1 MLFLALALV
10 PLAGANCEKHS
21 CSECVAATNLGF
33 GCHWCPYD
41 QSCHNYGSSQQ
52 SCLAGD
58 ACVSDALVTTCTG
71 SCDKPPTTN
80 IPGFA
85 VPLAQCLIAASDA
98 AYSAANEV
106 PAAMAS
112 LGADRDGTAVLSSSS
127 AHTQALVSLVS
138 ASNSAILAFRGTELS
153 AANIA
158 QDIYA
163 VRKSYAALFPAHAA
177 SALVRDWSVSRGFA
191 NAYNSLRDDVIAQV
205 VAAARQLGSLGAA
218 ANSSSSSSSSSST
231 SSSKPVLHVTGHSLG
246 AAMATLAAVDVALSE
261 DVRGLFSA
269 VQVYAFASPRVGNAA
284 FAKGFEARF
293 GAGDAFFVQNYFDQV
308 PHLPPQSLGYR
319 HAERIAEMGPTDGF
333 IGARTPATDAYHFP
347 TAHLVTYYH
356 KVALYTARLA
366 ALSGAAVAA
375 PDCAA
380 STTRAGALLQ
390 RARGVGGG
398 ASAGWWEPKGA
409 ARGADWRR
417 VVGGVAGALGV
428 AAVAALL
435 AVRRRRRNAALAQEA
450 ASERAVLAAGGVY
463 ASI

>member
-1 MLFLALALV
+1 MGFFRFVMALALV

-71 SCDKPPTTN
+71 SCDKPPTTT
-80 IPGFA
+80 ITGFA

-98 AYSAANEV
+98 AYSAASEV

-112 LGADRDGTAVLSSSS
+112 LGADRDGTAVLASSS

-158 QDIYA
+158 QDVFA
-163 VRKSYAALFPAHAA
+163 VRKSYGALFPAHAA
-177 SALVRDWSVSRGFA
+177 SAPADWSVSRGFA

-218 ANSSSSSSSSSST
+218 NSS

-269 VQVYAFASPRVGNAA
+269 VQVYVFASPRVGNAA

-347 TAHLVTYYH
+347 TAHLVTFYH
-356 KVALYTARLA
+356 TLALYTSRLA
-366 ALSGAAVAA
+366 ALSGNAGLT

-380 STTRAGALLQ
+380 STTRARMLQLRGA
-390 RARGVGGG
+390 GG
-398 ASAGWWEPKGA
+398 ATAGWWEPEGA

-428 AAVAALL
+428 AAALL
-435 AVRRRRRNAALAQEA
+435 AVRRRRRNNAALAQEA
-450 ASERAVLAAGGVY
+450 ASERVLLAAGGVY